1 MTLLFWI
8 SVPRNSLGNSAYRR
22 LWIFWL
28 SLLSRWHW
36 DLALKIP
43 QKIWCSLAGL
53 GSRPSLAG
61 MSRGWA
67 EYTVHVCCELPCPG
81 LSYDHLYILLVFYDT
96 NLGSVQWVTLKQFIA
111 GCPCCAEKWL
121 GLKAGVLWAQP
132 CGTQH
137 LIFIRRCSW
146 TIYN

>member
-1 MTLLFWI
+1 MTLLIRI
-8 SVPRNSLGNSAYRR
+8 SVPRNLLGNSAYYR

-28 SLLSRWHW
+28 NLLSRWHS

-43 QKIWCSLAGL
+43 QKIWCSLVGL
-53 GSRPSLAG
+53 GLRPSLVR

-67 EYTVHVCCELPCPG
+67 EYTVHVVCELPGPG
-81 LSYDHLYILLVFYDT
+81 LSYDHLYIFLVFYDT

-111 GCPCCAEKWL
+111 GCPCCTKKWL
-121 GLKAGVLWAQP
+121 GLKAGIVWAQP
-132 CGTQH
+132 GDTSH